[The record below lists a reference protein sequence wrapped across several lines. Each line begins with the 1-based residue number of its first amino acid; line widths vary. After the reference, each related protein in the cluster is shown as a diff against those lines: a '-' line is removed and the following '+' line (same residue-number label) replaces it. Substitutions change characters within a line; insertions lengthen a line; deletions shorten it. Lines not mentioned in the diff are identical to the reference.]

1 MPKENKT
8 PGTDKEVE
16 SESGTEPELRLAD
29 GRPVNKQ
36 FVLVVASFALII
48 AMIDITALNVA
59 LPVIQ
64 SDLHATTSELQWVFD
79 IYMVVLASILMLAGT
94 MGDRYGRRKAMAVG
108 LGLFAFGS
116 VIAALA
122 PSPII
127 LIVGRGIQALGGA
140 LMPPV
145 ALAII
150 SSVFTNKTERARAIG
165 IWGALMGIGM
175 AAGPLLGG
183 VLVEYFGWRA
193 VFWVNAPLALL
204 LLVMVL
210 REVPESKAP
219 ADGRFDVIGQLLAIG
234 LLGSASYAII
244 SSGEHGVGAL
254 QVTLGLIAAVMLLVF
269 IVTELRVENP
279 MIDFRFFASLPFS
292 LAILIAAVG
301 FMASAGF
308 QFVFALY
315 LQNDRGLTPLQ
326 AGLMMIP
333 LAVANS
339 LFATLSGR
347 LVASKGNRLPFLL
360 YALMLG
366 IGAVLAMFL
375 TPSAPLWLPLAVAI
389 VMGAALGSV
398 NAPTSTSA
406 VAGMPPEKT
415 GLAGSVLSTGRQAG
429 QSLGVAVFGSGLNQ
443 GLQSGQSI
451 SAAAQP
457 MWWIVIVV
465 AVICAALGLAAT
477 SRWAARSQQRVGTW

>member
-1 MPKENKT
+1 MPA
-8 PGTDKEVE
+8 PA
-16 SESGTEPELRLAD
+16 PELRLAD
-29 GRPVNKQ
+29 GRPVNKKL
-36 FVLVVASFALII
+36 VLVVASFALII

-64 SDLHATTSELQWVFD
+64 RDLAATTGQLQWVID
-79 IYMVVLASILMLAGT
+79 IYMVVLASILMLAGS
-94 MGDRYGRRKAMAVG
+94 MGDRHGRRKAMAVG
-108 LGLFAFGS
+108 LGFFALGS
-116 VIAALA
+116 VVAALA
-122 PSPII
+122 PTPLI

-150 SSVFTNKTERARAIG
+150 SSVFTDKAERARAIG
-165 IWGALMGIGM
+165 VWGALMGVGM

-183 VLVEYFGWRA
+183 VLVEFFGWRS
-193 VFWVNAPLALL
+193 VFWVNVPLSLL
-204 LLVMVL
+204 LIALVL

-219 ADGRFDVIGQLLAIG
+219 ADGRFDVVGQLLAIG
-234 LLGSASYAII
+234 FLGSVSYAII

-254 QVTLGLIAAVMLLVF
+254 QVGLGVLAVVMLAVF
-269 IVTELRVENP
+269 VVVEMRVGSP
-279 MIDFRFFASLPFS
+279 MIDFRFFASAPFS

-315 LQNDRGLTPLQ
+315 LQNDRGLSPLQ

-333 LAVANS
+333 LAGANS
-339 LFATLSGR
+339 LFATVSGR
-347 LVASKGNRLPFLL
+347 LVASRGNRLPFLL

-366 IGAVLAMFL
+366 GGAALAMFF
-375 TPSAPLWLPLAVAI
+375 TPDAPIWLPLVVAVL
-389 VMGAALGSV
+389 MGAALGSV

-406 VAGMPPEKT
+406 VSGMPPSKT

-429 QSLGVAVFGSGLNQ
+429 QSLGVAIFGSGLNQ

-465 AVICAALGLAAT
+465 ALICAALGVAAT
-477 SRWAARSQQRVGTW
+477 SRWAAQSQERVGSW